1 MDTRDLH
8 KLQGIRD
15 SVDLIGNLS
24 DALIRFGPFS
34 LGIDGVLSWIPGL
47 GEAYSTAAAAF
58 ILVQGAR
65 ARAPISTLAGAAALM
80 GARTLIS
87 AIPLAGPAAADVFI
101 AHKWAARLVVK
112 AIDRRLGQDSPDAA
126 DRSLT
131 PAPV

>member
-1 MDTRDLH
+1 
-8 KLQGIRD
+8 
-15 SVDLIGNLS
+15 
-24 DALIRFGPFS
+24 
-34 LGIDGVLSWIPGL
+34 
-47 GEAYSTAAAAF
+47 
-58 ILVQGAR
+58 
-65 ARAPISTLAGAAALM
+65 M

-87 AIPLAGPAAADVFI
+87 AIPLAGPTAADVFI